1 MLAVL
6 ARPGVPATSG
16 TGRAF
21 SVAELAHALEVTRQ
35 AATQSAGALKERG
48 YLAFRAHGKDR
59 RKVELVLTDRG
70 LAAAHALREFEQ
82 VLEAGLAQALSL
94 AELAALWDG
103 LAALAEV
110 SRRSA
115 ARVIERRSGSGPG
128 RVVERRSGPG
138 GEEA

>member
-1 MLAVL
+1 
-6 ARPGVPATSG
+6 
-16 TGRAF
+16 
-21 SVAELAHALEVTRQ
+21 
-35 AATQSAGALKERG
+35 
-48 YLAFRAHGKDR
+48 
-59 RKVELVLTDRG
+59 VLTDRG

-115 ARVIERRSGSGPG
+115 ARVIERLSGSGPG
-128 RVVERRSGPG
+128 RVVERRVSAALAAKRLRTPRYSLSR
-138 GEEA
+138 ARSR